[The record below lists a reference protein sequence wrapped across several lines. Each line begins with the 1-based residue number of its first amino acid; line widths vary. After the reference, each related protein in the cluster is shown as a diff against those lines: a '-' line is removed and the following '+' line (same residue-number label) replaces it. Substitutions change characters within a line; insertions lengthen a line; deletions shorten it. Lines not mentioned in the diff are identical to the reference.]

1 LSNIADASH
10 IPEPRVSLIAQCT
23 EDSYCDTAT
32 EVKQSERFRSFS
44 PVFRAAAADAGII
57 SIHSDHTQGE

>member
-1 LSNIADASH
+1 M
-10 IPEPRVSLIAQCT
+10 SLIAQCT